1 MAFQYPFSAQEVLD
15 TVLEELKVDKSTVS
29 YFSLLSAK
37 NTIEQMIDDYVEEQ
51 CDAEYERGLQKGEE
65 DVDDK
70 TEESYSD
77 GYQDALEDVKSHFKT
92 DLEET
97 ANDEDSPLSSLT
109 ADQKEALNILLED
122 ICMSL

>member
-15 TVLEELKVDKSTVS
+15 TVLEELKVDKSTIS
-29 YFSLLSAK
+29 CSSLWSVK
-37 NTIEQMIDDYVEEQ
+37 NLIEQMIDDYVEER
-51 CDAEYERGLQKGEE
+51 CDAEYERGLQEGEE

-70 TEESYSD
+70 TKESYSD

-97 ANDEDSPLSSLT
+97 ANDEDSPLNSLT
-109 ADQKEALNILLED
+109 FDQKETLNILLED
-122 ICMSL
+122 ICISL

>member
-15 TVLEELKVDKSTVS
+15 TVLEELKVDKSTIS
-29 YFSLLSAK
+29 YSSLWSVK
-37 NTIEQMIDDYVEEQ
+37 NIIEQMIDDYVEER
-51 CDAEYERGLQKGEE
+51 CDAEYERGLQEGEE

-70 TEESYSD
+70 TKESYSD

-97 ANDEDSPLSSLT
+97 ANDEDSPLNSLT
-109 ADQKEALNILLED
+109 FDQKETLNILLED
-122 ICMSL
+122 ICISL

>member
-15 TVLEELKVDKSTVS
+15 TVLEELKVDKSTIS
-29 YFSLLSAK
+29 CFSLWSVK
-37 NTIEQMIDDYVEEQ
+37 NTIEQMIDDYVEER
-51 CDAEYERGLQKGEE
+51 CDTEYERGLQEGEE

-97 ANDEDSPLSSLT
+97 ANDEDSPLNSLT
-109 ADQKEALNILLED
+109 FDQKEALNILLED
-122 ICMSL
+122 ICISL

>member
-15 TVLEELKVDKSTVS
+15 TVLEELKVDKSTFS
-29 YFSLLSAK
+29 YSSLWSAK

-51 CDAEYERGLQKGEE
+51 CDAEYERGLQEGEE

-77 GYQDALEDVKSHFKT
+77 GYQDALEDVKSRFKT

-97 ANDEDSPLSSLT
+97 ANDEDSPLNSLT
-109 ADQKEALNILLED
+109 FDQKEALNILLED
-122 ICMSL
+122 ICISL